1 MSQFWCADALLLSV
15 TDGTVRLHARSHARG
30 LKPSTCCKIG
40 QCTAYGGHPGKLHV
54 YTLDMSACSVYDPRQ
69 FPTPILEY
77 PPRSGLAQAQPT
89 DIYSLSIHKPIRAQQ
104 IHSTIIA
111 NALFWSGFLS
121 QLGLLHT
128 TLTLLPW
135 RLFLNSN
142 FRPPAAYHHP
152 VGKHRLVQ
160 DMTTSS

>member
-30 LKPSTCCKIG
+30 LKPSTCYEIG
-40 QCTAYGGHPGKLHV
+40 QCTAYGGYPGKPHV
-54 YTLDMSACSVYDPRQ
+54 YTPACSVYDPRH

-77 PPRSGLAQAQPT
+77 PPRSGLAQAQPA
-89 DIYSLSIHKPIRAQQ
+89 DIYSLSFHTPIWAQ
-104 IHSTIIA
+104 HFHPTIVA
-111 NALFWSGFLS
+111 NALFWAGIIS
-121 QLGLLHT
+121 QSGLLHT
-128 TLTLLPW
+128 TLTLVPW

-152 VGKHRLVQ
+152 VGTAPTRPRHVH
-160 DMTTSS
+160 